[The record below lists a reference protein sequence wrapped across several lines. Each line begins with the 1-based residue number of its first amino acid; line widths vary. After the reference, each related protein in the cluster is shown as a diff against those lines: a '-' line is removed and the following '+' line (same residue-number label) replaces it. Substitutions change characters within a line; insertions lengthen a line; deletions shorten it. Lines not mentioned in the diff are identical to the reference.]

1 MSDSLRP
8 HELQHTRLPCF
19 PLSPSVCSNSC
30 PFSQWCYLTLS
41 SSTTSFSFCL
51 QSFLA
56 SWSFPM
62 NQLFTSGDQ
71 NTGASISASILP
83 TNSHSLFL
91 LGLAGLISL
100 HSKRLSRV
108 PCNATTWKLQV
119 LYFAYIDGWTFKIIK
134 FLLKVC
140 WYLKAV
146 LS

>member
-1 MSDSLRP
+1 M
-8 HELQHTRLPCF
+8 
-19 PLSPSVCSNSC
+19 
-30 PFSQWCYLTLS
+30 LTLWDPMNCSTPGFPAFPYLPVFAQIHVHSVSDAYPTIS
-41 SSTTSFSFCL
+41 SSIILFSSCL
-51 QSFLA
+51 P
-56 SWSFPM
+56 SFPSSGSYAM
-62 NQLFTSGDQ
+62 SQLFTSGDQ